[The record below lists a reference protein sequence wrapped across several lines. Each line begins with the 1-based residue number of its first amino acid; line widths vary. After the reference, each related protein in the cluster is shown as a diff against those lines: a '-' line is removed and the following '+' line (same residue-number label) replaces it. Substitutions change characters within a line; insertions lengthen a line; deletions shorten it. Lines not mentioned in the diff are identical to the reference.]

1 MSGLTFKSKDGL
13 ELVGELDAPEVIDA
27 ALVICHAHPNM
38 GGTMKSPLLIALRDA
53 MLARHYAVLR
63 FNFRGVE
70 GSEGE
75 PTTGAKE
82 TADAHGAVDL
92 MKERFAEVPIAIA
105 GWSFGGGVAIKT
117 AAARHDLSACV
128 AIAPAVKEKPGVM
141 AGLPTVEE
149 LATRIPLLV
158 VVGADD
164 DLTPP
169 KDCRAWAE
177 GAGARYVEISAAN
190 HFFWAK
196 YDPLTEAVAGFLE
209 EVV

>member
-1 MSGLTFKSKDGL
+1 MSGLTFKSRDGL

-53 MLARHYAVLR
+53 MLARGYAVLR

-75 PTTGAKE
+75 PTTGTRE

-92 MKERFAEVPIAIA
+92 MKERFPEVPIVIA
-105 GWSFGGGVAIKT
+105 GWSFGGAVAIKT
-117 AAARHDLSACV
+117 AAARDDLSACV
-128 AIAPAVKEKPGVM
+128 AIAPAVEETPGVT
-141 AGLPTVEE
+141 AGLPAPGEIEIGV
-149 LATRIPLLV
+149 PLLV
-158 VVGADD
+158 VVGANDEH
-164 DLTPP
+164 TRPQGC
-169 KDCRAWAE
+169 KAWAA
-177 GAGARYVEISAAN
+177 GVGARYEEIPAAN

-196 YDPLTEAVAGFLE
+196 YEPLIDAVARFLE